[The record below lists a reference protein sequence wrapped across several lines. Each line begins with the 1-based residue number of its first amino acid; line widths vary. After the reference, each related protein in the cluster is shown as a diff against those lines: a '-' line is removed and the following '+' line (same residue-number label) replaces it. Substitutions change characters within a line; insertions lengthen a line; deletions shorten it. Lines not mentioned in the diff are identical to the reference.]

1 MTQLH
6 VEAEGRA
13 SAAPEVLWALLAD
26 AESYCRWGPW
36 SMACYESK
44 GDESA
49 GGVGAVRRLKLG
61 RTTVVERVEEVDPPR
76 RLVYCV
82 VKGMPV
88 RNYRAEVSITPTA
101 EGARVHWSATWDRTL
116 VGRLVQRQLRSLC
129 PQVVQG
135 LISAAEARGAAPGV
149 ATSHI

>member
-1 MTQLH
+1 
-6 VEAEGRA
+6 
-13 SAAPEVLWALLAD
+13 
-26 AESYCRWGPW
+26 
-36 SMACYESK
+36 
-44 GDESA
+44 
-49 GGVGAVRRLKLG
+49 
-61 RTTVVERVEEVDPPR
+61 
-76 RLVYCV
+76 
-82 VKGMPV
+82 MPV

-116 VGRLVQRQLRSLC
+116 VGRLVQRQLRSLY